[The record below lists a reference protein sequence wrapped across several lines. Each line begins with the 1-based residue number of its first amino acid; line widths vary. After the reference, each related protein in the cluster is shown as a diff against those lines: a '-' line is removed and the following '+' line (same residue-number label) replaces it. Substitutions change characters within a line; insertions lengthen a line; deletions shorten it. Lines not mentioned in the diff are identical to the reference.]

1 MVVVGVL
8 RALGAAAVLGMVV
21 GGWRAPVL
29 LEVVAG
35 VVVVLVAGVGGRLM
49 GRGGAIGLIVGAEG
63 GLRPAC

>member
-35 VVVVLVAGVGGRLM
+35 VVVVLVAGVGDRTDSGS
-49 GRGGAIGLIVGAEG
+49 
-63 GLRPAC
+63 